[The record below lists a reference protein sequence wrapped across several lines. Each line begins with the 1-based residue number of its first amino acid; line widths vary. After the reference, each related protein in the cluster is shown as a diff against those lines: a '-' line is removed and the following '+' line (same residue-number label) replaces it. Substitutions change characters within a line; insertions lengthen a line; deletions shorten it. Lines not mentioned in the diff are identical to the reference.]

1 MMNVKEA
8 YDYSFAFLKANG
20 VEEAENKAL
29 NAVCCIAGIK
39 LSEYQSHKDDF
50 VNMKRLADFL
60 WRLKTGEPLQYVMGK
75 WDFYES
81 EFFVG
86 EGVLIPRP
94 ETEELTELVIDYA
107 KSLEKPVIFDLC
119 SGSGCI
125 GISVAKKLSNAFVY
139 CIEKSKDAYKYLERN
154 AKDVANVECILGDI
168 NNEFDL
174 PSADIIVSNPPY
186 IKSGDMKT
194 LQKEVKKEPSMALDG
209 GDDGL
214 DFYRIINDKWKK
226 YLKDNGRLFLEI
238 GEDEG
243 ESIKDA
249 LSAFSNITVKKDL
262 SGNDRMVVADKVIG

>member
-1 MMNVKEA
+1 MNVKEA

-20 VEEAENKAL
+20 VDEAENKAL

-39 LSEYQSHKDDF
+39 LGEYQSHKDDF
-50 VNMKRLADFL
+50 VNMKHLADFL

-81 EFFVG
+81 ELFVG

>member
-8 YDYSFAFLKANG
+8 YDYSFSFLKANG
-20 VEEAENKAL
+20 VDEAENKAL

-39 LSEYQSHKDDF
+39 FGEYQSHKDDF

-60 WRLKTGEPLQYVMGK
+60 WRLKTGEPLQYVIGK

-154 AKDVANVECILGDI
+154 AKGVANVECILGDI
-168 NNEFDL
+168 NDEFDL

-194 LQKEVKKEPSMALDG
+194 LQKEVKREPSMALDG

>member
-8 YDYSFAFLKANG
+8 YDYSFSFLKANG
-20 VEEAENKAL
+20 VDEAENKAL

-39 LSEYQSHKDDF
+39 LGEYQAHKDDF

-60 WRLKTGEPLQYVMGK
+60 WRLKTGEPLQYVIGK

-154 AKDVANVECILGDI
+154 AKGVANVECILGDI
-168 NNEFDL
+168 NNDFDL

-186 IKSGDMKT
+186 IKSEDMKT

-209 GDDGL
+209 GKDGL

-226 YLKDNGRLFLEI
+226 YLKDDGRLFLEI

-243 ESIKDA
+243 ESIKGA

-262 SGNDRMVVADKVIG
+262 SGNDRMVVADKIIG

>member
-20 VEEAENKAL
+20 VDEAENKAL
-29 NAVCCIAGIK
+29 NAVCCIVGIK
-39 LSEYQSHKDDF
+39 LGEYQSHIDDF

-125 GISVAKKLSNAFVY
+125 GISIAKKLSNAFVY

-154 AKDVANVECILGDI
+154 AKGVANVECILGDI

-186 IKSGDMKT
+186 IKSRDMKT